1 MDGDRPLRRSQVRSL
16 RRTRIAAQEWIDC
29 VQFESELPNYIT
41 RYLATVKD
49 DIAVLVT
56 LSAHKTTYS
65 TLDSTFDAVINSL
78 QLTIRPL
85 IGKRCGVL
93 SVPPRFFAEAL
104 GGPVGYK

>member
-1 MDGDRPLRRSQVRSL
+1 MDCDRPLRRSQVRSL

-78 QLTIRPL
+78 QVNSP
-85 IGKRCGVL
+85 
-93 SVPPRFFAEAL
+93 SAH
-104 GGPVGYK
+104 